1 MRDVSSPPAA
11 YSEKNVSRTRRLG
24 LSRLLSTNA
33 TACQTPSAGSPE
45 STGMVSDGLS
55 RVGSRWSA
63 GCQP

>member
-24 LSRLLSTNA
+24 LSRLVSTNA

-45 STGMVSDGLS
+45 STG
-55 RVGSRWSA
+55 W
-63 GCQP
+63 